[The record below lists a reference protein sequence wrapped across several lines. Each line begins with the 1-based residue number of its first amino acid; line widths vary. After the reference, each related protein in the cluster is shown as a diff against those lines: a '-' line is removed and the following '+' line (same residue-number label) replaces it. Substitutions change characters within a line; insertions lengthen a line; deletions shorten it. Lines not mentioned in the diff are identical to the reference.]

1 MFHGVSINSIAS
13 FQYVAGEARSP
24 LRPWLTELW
33 GKACTICRPG
43 RQPCRASGGGS
54 PWSKGR
60 QRWSHNPEGC
70 VGDRQLHLVDKA
82 GDTAWSCGWGL
93 DPEADKGAYW
103 MSLYLGHAPCWMV
116 APFWEVL
123 VNLPSWQSWA
133 TPVGCCLP
141 PPGWLFMP
149 SGHNWCCWTGVFPQ
163 PVLFW
168 KHWHSAFFPFYP
180 ARQTS
185 FSIPLSCCSSLGS
198 ESFGGLEYHQGGGCT
213 AWALAPWTAPW
224 PGVSMVRWLCCG
236 LNTRSHPLGSGL

>member
-54 PWSKGR
+54 PWCKGR

-82 GDTAWSCGWGL
+82 GDRAWSCGWGL

-133 TPVGCCLP
+133 TPVGVLSTPSRLAFHALWAQLMLLDWGLP
-141 PPGWLFMP
+141 
-149 SGHNWCCWTGVFPQ
+149 
-163 PVLFW
+163 
-168 KHWHSAFFPFYP
+168 SAC
-180 ARQTS
+180 
-185 FSIPLSCCSSLGS
+185 PL
-198 ESFGGLEYHQGGGCT
+198 LE
-213 AWALAPWTAPW
+213 ALAQCFL
-224 PGVSMVRWLCCG
+224 SLLSR
-236 LNTRSHPLGSGL
+236 